1 MERLSHL
8 IDEAVSEGSWLPISL
23 SPGGPELSHL
33 FYAND
38 LILFGAGSIDQ
49 AKVITKCLDRFCASS
64 GQAVSKEKSIIFCS
78 KNTDRRVCREISA
91 ELAIPLTQDLGRYLG
106 VPVLHGRTTKATY
119 LEILDRIDQKL
130 LGWKAKSLSLAGR
143 VTLAHSVL
151 SAIPAY
157 AMQTSV
163 LPATTCSDI
172 DKRIRDFIW
181 GSSPQERKIHLVS
194 WEKICE
200 AKEDGGLGLR
210 SSRLLNRAFMV
221 KLAFTFFKEQDSL
234 WVRVLQGK
242 YFRDTQEGLRR
253 RNLKSQS
260 AVWKGLSA
268 EWEVMLRGSRSA
280 IRDGRETMFW
290 TARWVDS
297 GVQLINLVNVDPRL
311 INVEDTVRDFVTE
324 DGSWDFAKLRSCLA
338 EDTVAIVAG
347 MAPPRDGIGGDQW
360 SWGLEKD
367 GGFRIKSAYAL
378 IKESACL
385 DPNDFWKKIW
395 KWRGPHRVRH
405 FLWLAGQDHLLTN
418 SQRTKGKLANDHS
431 CSLCPSM
438 EENSNHVLRDCN
450 FARET
455 WRAVD
460 CFNLDDASWAG
471 SLQDWIGSH
480 LVAAEGLL
488 FGLVCWALWNGRNS
502 RLFAG
507 GADSPESV
515 ARRIVAWARIVDEAL
530 DRDGNLLD
538 LNLQRREV
546 EIAWEPGPQDS
557 VTVNTDGAVMMASGS
572 AAAGGLLRNA
582 DGRCFAAFTANLGC
596 CSITRAEMRGAII
609 GLQTAWKQGHM
620 KIELQMDS
628 QAAIQ
633 LLVST
638 EEPTHQH
645 AMEVYEF
652 QELLSRNW
660 EVSIRHTYRE
670 GNHAADFLAGIGHSY
685 PLGVSDIAIT
695 NASLGYFL
703 RYDCMGVSEPR
714 TILLNN

>member
-1 MERLSHL
+1 
-8 IDEAVSEGSWLPISL
+8 
-23 SPGGPELSHL
+23 
-33 FYAND
+33 
-38 LILFGAGSIDQ
+38 
-49 AKVITKCLDRFCASS
+49 
-64 GQAVSKEKSIIFCS
+64 
-78 KNTDRRVCREISA
+78 
-91 ELAIPLTQDLGRYLG
+91 
-106 VPVLHGRTTKATY
+106 
-119 LEILDRIDQKL
+119 
-130 LGWKAKSLSLAGR
+130 
-143 VTLAHSVL
+143 
-151 SAIPAY
+151 
-157 AMQTSV
+157 
-163 LPATTCSDI
+163 
-172 DKRIRDFIW
+172 
-181 GSSPQERKIHLVS
+181 
-194 WEKICE
+194 
-200 AKEDGGLGLR
+200 
-210 SSRLLNRAFMV
+210 
-221 KLAFTFFKEQDSL
+221 
-234 WVRVLQGK
+234 
-242 YFRDTQEGLRR
+242 
-253 RNLKSQS
+253 
-260 AVWKGLSA
+260 
-268 EWEVMLRGSRSA
+268 
-280 IRDGRETMFW
+280 
-290 TARWVDS
+290 
-297 GVQLINLVNVDPRL
+297 
-311 INVEDTVRDFVTE
+311 
-324 DGSWDFAKLRSCLA
+324 
-338 EDTVAIVAG
+338 

-438 EENSNHVLRDCN
+438 EENSNHVLRDC
-450 FARET
+450 
-455 WRAVD
+455 
-460 CFNLDDASWAG
+460 
-471 SLQDWIGSH
+471 
-480 LVAAEGLL
+480 
-488 FGLVCWALWNGRNS
+488 
-502 RLFAG
+502 